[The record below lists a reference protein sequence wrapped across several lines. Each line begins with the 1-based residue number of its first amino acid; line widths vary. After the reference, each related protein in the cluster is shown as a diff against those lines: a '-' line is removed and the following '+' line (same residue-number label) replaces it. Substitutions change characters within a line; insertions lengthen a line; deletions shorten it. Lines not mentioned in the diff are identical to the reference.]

1 MFEDNDFEESILED
15 IRGKEEKQTLKSVL
29 SKKKLSKWEMDA
41 AMTDELF

>member
-1 MFEDNDFEESILED
+1 MLDDNDFEESILEEM
-15 IRGKEEKQTLKSVL
+15 REEKQSLKSVL